1 MNVLYYID
9 FKHGTLTSFPSTTHF
24 KVSIHILNLRTKDQD
39 KLTYF
44 SQESYAINFLKTDE
58 VKQFTVK
65 RQQYKSQ
72 QHPLYIEFKRPNIR
86 EILIHYT
93 PVKFI
98 QNLKT
103 KNDCAMISPSK
114 QDVSTA
120 LKNLPLGL
128 FGNPFFPSLLE
139 HKKIFQWNAISHCI
153 LKEIK

>member
-24 KVSIHILNLRTKDQD
+24 KVSIHILNLRKKEQD
-39 KLTYF
+39 KLNYF
-44 SQESYAINFLKTDE
+44 SQESYAINFLKTDK
-58 VKQFTVK
+58 VKQFTVTK
-65 RQQYKSQ
+65 Q

-86 EILIHYT
+86 ETLIHYT

-120 LKNLPLGL
+120 LKTYHWG
-128 FGNPFFPSLLE
+128 S
-139 HKKIFQWNAISHCI
+139 
-153 LKEIK
+153 

>member
-1 MNVLYYID
+1 ML
-9 FKHGTLTSFPSTTHF
+9 
-24 KVSIHILNLRTKDQD
+24 
-39 KLTYF
+39 
-44 SQESYAINFLKTDE
+44 A
-58 VKQFTVK
+58 
-65 RQQYKSQ
+65 
-72 QHPLYIEFKRPNIR
+72 
-86 EILIHYT
+86 ILIPPWAVALYKIVFWISESKIASLSTNTQRRLCLYVSYYT

-103 KNDCAMISPSK
+103 KYDCAMISPSK

>member
-58 VKQFTVK
+58 VKQFTVTK
-65 RQQYKSQ
+65 QQYKCQ
-72 QHPLYIEFKRPNIR
+72 QPHLYIEFQTPKIA
-86 EILIHYT
+86 ETLVHYT

-114 QDVSTA
+114 RDVSTA

-128 FGNPFFPSLLE
+128 FGNPYFPSLLE